1 MKKNK
6 MGFILFKKIS
16 LLFLLVSAILV
27 STSFAGIRLNF
38 DLLRFFIFFI
48 LLNHRRLIWHTCRV
62 QKSMVSKEVSTTH
75 EVRESWEPLRSGIHE
90 RVLKVK
96 TNDYGSYDPAPAF
109 VKPPFK
115 LIPN

>member
-27 STSFAGIRLNF
+27 STSFAG
-38 DLLRFFIFFI
+38 
-48 LLNHRRLIWHTCRV
+48 RV

-75 EVRESWEPLRSGIHE
+75 ELRESWEPLRSGIHE

>member
-6 MGFILFKKIS
+6 MGFILVKKIS
-16 LLFLLVSAILV
+16 FLFLLVSATLV
-27 STSFAGIRLNF
+27 STSFAG
-38 DLLRFFIFFI
+38 
-48 LLNHRRLIWHTCRV
+48 RV
-62 QKSMVSKEVSTTH
+62 QKSTVSKEVSTTH

>member
-27 STSFAGIRLNF
+27 STSFAG
-38 DLLRFFIFFI
+38 
-48 LLNHRRLIWHTCRV
+48 RV